1 MSGIMHTG
9 RLHRDLKEL
18 NELDVFETVNIVP
31 MVPATKS
38 TTTEAAEADSDKTQ
52 AITDLEYQLAEK
64 SKFGSWTCQ
73 GGATVVRLRLLLLS
87 CWAKQLE
94 LFMKEHAGKC
104 CWQYFS
110 PYSEQHQAH

>member
-1 MSGIMHTG
+1 M
-9 RLHRDLKEL
+9 KEL

-38 TTTEAAEADSDKTQ
+38 STAEGVEADADKTQ

-73 GGATVVRLRLLLLS
+73 GGATVVRIPSIRR
-87 CWAKQLE
+87 
-94 LFMKEHAGKC
+94 
-104 CWQYFS
+104 S
-110 PYSEQHQAH
+110 PLHLTTTDFN